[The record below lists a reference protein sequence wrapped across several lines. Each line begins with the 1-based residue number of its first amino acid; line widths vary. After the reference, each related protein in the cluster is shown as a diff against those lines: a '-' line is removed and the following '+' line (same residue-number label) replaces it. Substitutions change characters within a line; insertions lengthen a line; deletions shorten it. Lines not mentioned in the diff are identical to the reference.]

1 MNATTIYP
9 SQNNF
14 SPNQPFWIEFMQLKE
29 YYNFRR
35 KFKLDMK
42 DETQQ
47 GKYNINDYYLIDKIW
62 LKKWKKYVNY
72 KIFHDFNINRDVE
85 DYDYNNFIKLCFANY
100 KPENKFFPLDNS
112 SIYLN
117 NGDINSLA
125 SFEIINKK
133 CHEIFSKS
141 REGMVY
147 NINEKRV
154 PLKFLSDKIILY
166 INVNTEIICFRNGP
180 INEEIIIFF
189 FEGINKDKILKEI
202 DNANINYW
210 LKAKNF
216 DLNYQ
221 AELDIQENGCK
232 YKIINKNLKLAGF
245 AQNCINPNK
254 ILGENAL
261 MRNTYKLPE
270 VLKNQLQTQIQEIIS
285 RTYLMQKNNRANN
298 NNNIMQ
304 NQNIQNFGNQ
314 QQFNNNNNNFNQNNN
329 QQNFQFNNNGI
340 NNGMNNNNWM
350 NNQNCG
356 NNNNCMGMIQ
366 QNSNNMF
373 PNMNANNQNQYE
385 QINMNQIN
393 QMNQMNNQMNQM
405 NQMNNQMN
413 QINQMNQMNQMN
425 IQNEMNNHMNQIFL
439 MNQMNMNNQMNN
451 QMNSMNQANQM
462 NPMNS
467 VNNYNMNIMNN
478 INSQNNIMQNFPC
491 LDLNNQNSSGNL
503 NQKINFN
510 PKSQILSYNLYTQ
523 GINYP
528 HKAGLENVGQSCY
541 MNATIECL
549 SNVKSLSNYLLENY
563 GRYNVDNQPL
573 CVAYSSLLYELFHTN
588 ELSIKPE
595 LFKEIIGKLNPL
607 FEGNKAADAKDLIF
621 FIIETL
627 HKELITTPK
636 TSNFNEIDFLK
647 QEENSRDEQ
656 KMLNDFLNEFNANST
671 KVSNIFYG
679 INRSMMKCN
688 GCGIIKYSFQTFNL
702 IIFPLKKVKEFKI
715 RKLGRYN
722 NLQLNLYDAFECE
735 SQEEQL
741 EGDNMIYCNT
751 CRKLQPGINKNDIYG
766 LPKILIIIL
775 NRGRNN
781 NDFNEEF
788 KFDEYLDFTDKKIC
802 INENSYKKY
811 YLSGIITHFG
821 ESGSSGHF
829 IAYCRNSVDDSFF
842 KCYNDAFVS
851 KVSILDSMVS
861 KVSERAEEKRTPYIL
876 LYHYLE

>member
-42 DETQQ
+42 DKNKQ
-47 GKYNINDYYLIDKIW
+47 GIFNANDYYLIDKIW
-62 LKKWKKYVNY
+62 LKKWKEYVNY

-133 CHEIFSKS
+133 CHEIFSKP

-202 DNANINYW
+202 DKTNINYW

-221 AELDIQENGCK
+221 AELDVQEYGCK

-285 RTYLMQKNNRANN
+285 QTYLMQKNNRANN
-298 NNNIMQ
+298 KNIMQ
-304 NQNIQNFGNQ
+304 NQNFQNFGNQ
-314 QQFNNNNNNFNQNNN
+314 EQFINNNNNNNFNPNNN

-340 NNGMNNNNWM
+340 NNGINNNNWM

-366 QNSNNMF
+366 QNNNNMF

-385 QINMNQIN
+385 QIN
-393 QMNQMNNQMNQM
+393 
-405 NQMNNQMN
+405 MN

-462 NPMNS
+462 NS
-467 VNNYNMNIMNN
+467 VNNNNMNIMNN
-478 INSQNNIMQNFPC
+478 INNQNNIMQNFPC

-503 NQKINFN
+503 NQNINFN
-510 PKSQILSYNLYTQ
+510 PKSQIIRYNFYTKE
-523 GINYP
+523 ITYP

-563 GRYNVDNQPL
+563 GRYNIDNQPL
-573 CVAYSSLLYELFHTN
+573 CAAYSSLLYELFHTK
-588 ELSIKPE
+588 ESSIKPK

-656 KMLNDFLNEFNANST
+656 KMLNDFLNEFRANTT

-679 INRSMMKCN
+679 INRSLMICN
-688 GCGIIKYSFQTFNL
+688 GCGITKYSFQTFNL
-702 IIFPLKKVKEFKI
+702 IIFPLKKVKEYKI
-715 RKLGRYN
+715 RKLCRYN
-722 NLQLNLYDAFECE
+722 DLQLNLYDAFECE
-735 SQEEQL
+735 SQMEKL
-741 EGDNMIYCNT
+741 EGDNMIYCNN
-751 CRKLQPGINKNDIYG
+751 CRKLQSGINKNDIYG

-829 IAYCRNSVDDSFF
+829 IAYCRNSVDNSFF
-842 KCYNDAFVS
+842 LCYNDAFVS

-861 KVSERAEEKRTPYIL
+861 KISERAEEKRTPYIL